1 MARNAIRYYSKF
13 GHTKKMVEA
22 VKGIAVSTKE
32 FTCSGSMGPV
42 KAGHPDDA
50 DIRAF
55 KDFVRTIL
63 DQ

>member
-1 MARNAIRYYSKF
+1 MRQALQA
-13 GHTKKMVEA
+13 
-22 VKGIAVSTKE
+22 KGIAVSTKE

-50 DIRAF
+50 DIKAF
-55 KDFVRTIL
+55 KEFVRTVL